1 MENKSSNNSMIR
13 KILSSMFLL
22 LFVVGATAF
31 GQAKIGYM
39 NTQEVLN
46 QIPERSE
53 VQQTLNSFI
62 QQKRQEVQQK
72 TTSFQDSV
80 AQLQQN
86 QSAMSEQE
94 VAQAEQRLSQMQ
106 ESMRQFQQGV
116 QQQIQQRRAELLQPI
131 YDRMNKAIAAV
142 AEEQNLDFVL
152 NESTGNGDKIV
163 YYASQQKL
171 NITDEVLQ
179 KMNAT
184 SSEN

>member
-1 MENKSSNNSMIR
+1 MRNKSLNKSMIK
-13 KILSSMFLL
+13 KILSSLFLF

-46 QIPERSE
+46 QLPERSE
-53 VQQTLNSFI
+53 VQQKLNSFI
-62 QQKRQEVQQK
+62 QQKRQAVQQR

-80 AQLQQN
+80 AQLRQN

-94 VAQAEQRLSQMQ
+94 VAQAEQRLTQMQ
-106 ESMRQFQQGV
+106 SSMRQFQQSV

-131 YDRMNKAIAAV
+131 YDRMNKAIAEV
-142 AEEQNLDFVL
+142 AEAQNLDFVL
-152 NESTGNGDKIV
+152 NESTSAGDKIV
-163 YYASQQKL
+163 YYSAQQRL
-171 NITDEVLQ
+171 NITDKVLQ
-179 KMNAT
+179 KMTET